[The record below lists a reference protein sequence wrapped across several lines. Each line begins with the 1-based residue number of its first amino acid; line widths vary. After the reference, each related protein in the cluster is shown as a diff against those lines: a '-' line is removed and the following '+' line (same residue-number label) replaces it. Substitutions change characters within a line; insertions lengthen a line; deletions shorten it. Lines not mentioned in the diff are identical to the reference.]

1 MATAIATYEV
11 AGHVS
16 RVVRFITDLLITMQ
30 RRRAARET
38 REILSFLTD
47 AQLEDIGIHRAD
59 ISRRF

>member
-47 AQLEDIGIHRAD
+47 AHR
-59 ISRRF
+59 F